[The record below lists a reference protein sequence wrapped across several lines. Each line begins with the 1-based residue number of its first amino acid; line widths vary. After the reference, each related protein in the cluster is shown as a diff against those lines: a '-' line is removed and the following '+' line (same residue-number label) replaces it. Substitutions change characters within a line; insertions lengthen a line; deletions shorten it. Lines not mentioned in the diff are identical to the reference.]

1 MNYTQRGIAPHD
13 LNELLGATA
22 TPFCVTDEHRAT
34 LAERFRTL
42 SSAQRLR
49 VDAWMVERRGA
60 AGREFAWSPLTARRS
75 IGNAALRR
83 SISSGDLTASV
94 NEIIDEHLHR
104 VARGYARP
112 GSLSHWLANISDA
125 VRALVASDALTWAT
139 VSLETLDSF
148 GSSFVVAPADAYY
161 DIAGARISLRGRRDA
176 TFATDCGRITV
187 RLRTGLPA
195 STVIAGLRAD
205 LAIDALSH
213 VEGVAPRRIIGVWP
227 EAGISLSVDGTES
240 AVRAGARDL
249 MRAALTQHRAAL
261 TRAA

>member
-13 LNELLGATA
+13 LNELLGVAT
-22 TPFCVTDEHRAT
+22 TPFCVSDEHRAT
-34 LAERFRTL
+34 MAQRFRTL

-49 VDAWMVERRGA
+49 VDAWMVERRGES
-60 AGREFAWSPLTARRS
+60 GRSFAWSPLTARRS
-75 IGNAALRR
+75 IGNAALRC
-83 SISSGDLTASV
+83 SVFSGDLTASV

-112 GSLSHWLANISDA
+112 GSLGHWLANVPEA

-148 GSSFVVAPADAYY
+148 GAPFVVASADAYY
-161 DIAGARISLRGRRDA
+161 DVAGARVSLRGRRDA
-176 TFATDCGRITV
+176 TFATDSGRIVV

-195 STVIAGLRAD
+195 STAIAGLRAD
-205 LAIDALSH
+205 LAVDAFSH
-213 VEGVAPRRIIGVWP
+213 IHGIAPQRIIGVWP
-227 EAGISLSVDGTES
+227 EAGISLSVDGTEE

-261 TRAA
+261 TNAA